1 MKYIVTLNGKEY
13 EVVVEKDTAEVLSVK
28 DAEGSSAQVKS

>member
-13 EVVVEKDTAEVLSVK
+13 EVVVEKDTAEVLSVQ
-28 DAEGSSAQVKS
+28 DAQSRPDSVPK

>member
-13 EVVVEKDTAEVLSVK
+13 EVVVEKDTAEVLSVQDPQSPTASMSK
-28 DAEGSSAQVKS
+28 